1 MEKWIMEYERINSLN
16 RNRVDAF
23 IKQHWYTTTMIIRG
37 KEIDMTKTEGFFFSE
52 GEDIIGLITYIL
64 YDDILEITSLD
75 SLYENQGIGSKL
87 VEAVKHEA
95 KKREIQKIVLITTND
110 NINAIKF
117 YQKRGFD
124 MVHSFHDALDV
135 SRKLKPE
142 IPLIGENSIPL
153 RHEIEFEL
161 YINPVIAEENI

>member
-1 MEKWIMEYERINSLN
+1 MECKRINSQN
-16 RNRVDAF
+16 RNLINAF

-37 KEIDMTKTEGFFFSE
+37 KEIDMTKTEGFYFSE
-52 GEDIIGLITYIL
+52 GENIIGLITYIV
-64 YDDILEITSLD
+64 YNNVLEITSLD
-75 SLYENQGIGSKL
+75 SLQENQGIGSKL
-87 VEAVKHEA
+87 VEVVIHEA
-95 KKREIQKIVLITTND
+95 KERKYQKIVLITTND

-124 MVHSFHDALDV
+124 MVHLFRNALDI

-161 YINPVIAEENI
+161 SI

>member
-1 MEKWIMEYERINSLN
+1 MEYERINSLN

-52 GEDIIGLITYIL
+52 GKDIIGLITYIL

-124 MVHSFHDALDV
+124 MVHLFHDALDV

>member
-1 MEKWIMEYERINSLN
+1 MEYERINSLN
-16 RNRVDAF
+16 RNRIDTF

-37 KEIDMTKTEGFFFSE
+37 KEIDMTKTEGFYFND
-52 GEDIIGLITYIL
+52 GEDIIGLITYIV
-64 YDDILEITSLD
+64 YDNILEITSLD
-75 SLYENQGIGSKL
+75 SLHEKQGIGSKL
-87 VEAVKHEA
+87 VEAVIHEA
-95 KKREIQKIVLITTND
+95 KERKLEKIVLITTND

-124 MVHSFHDALDV
+124 MVRLFHDALEV

-161 YINPVIAEENI
+161 YINPLMIEESI

>member
-1 MEKWIMEYERINSLN
+1 MEYERISRLN

-23 IKQHWYTTTMIIRG
+23 IKQHWHTTTMIIRG

-52 GEDIIGLITYIL
+52 GKEMIGLITYIF
-64 YDDILEITSLD
+64 YDNILEITSLD
-75 SLYENQGIGSKL
+75 SLHENQGIGSKL
-87 VEAVKHEA
+87 VEAVIHEA
-95 KKREIQKIVLITTND
+95 KERKLQKIVLITTND

-124 MVHSFHDALDV
+124 MVRLFHNALDV

-161 YINPVIAEENI
+161 YINPVIVEENI